1 METKQLIFLGMT
13 LVFIPIASWFGIR
26 YRWAERAL
34 VAGALLSTSYLIDIN
49 LVSMDWYR
57 GDTRGFEFGL
67 TDWMVISLIV
77 VMCRSPRWQN
87 RRPELIPPNFGPM
100 ILYLGIATAS
110 VIVAYVP
117 VYAGFGVLK
126 IIRAMLVYWVA
137 YNYLRHERD
146 LNFFVLVMMAMVLL
160 EFLLVLDQRAAGI
173 YRAHGSTPHSNTLA
187 IYINMLNMIF
197 LALLMG
203 DRRSRKRQVAYA
215 ACLGM
220 GTLIVL
226 ATFSRGALAM
236 MAIGY
241 PLVVALSFFD
251 SVSRQKFILVAFMV
265 LMSIPSAL
273 KFAPA
278 IIERFETAPIASEL
292 GRHQANA
299 GALAMARDHV
309 LGVGINNYSH
319 VINETHYS
327 RYIPLVND
335 RGIVHNIYYLHASE
349 MGWLGLVVFLVMI
362 ARFLF
367 MALRIILLRRNNI
380 VSWIATGILVAMLT
394 LWLQSWLE
402 WVFRQTYVTV
412 EFFLLAGFL
421 AALDRVD
428 VRMRRTQRMKQR
440 AGFWRQAAIARHYGA
455 RVPQAPASNA

>member
-1 METKQLIFLGMT
+1 MEAKQLIFLGMT
-13 LVFIPIASWFGIR
+13 LVFIPVASWFGIR
-26 YRWAERAL
+26 YRWAERVL

-49 LVSMDWYR
+49 LVSMEWYR

-67 TDWMVISLIV
+67 TDWMVISLII
-77 VMCRSPRWQN
+77 VMCRSPRWRN
-87 RRPELIPPNFGPM
+87 RRPELFPPNSGPM
-100 ILYLGIATAS
+100 ILYLLIAVAT
-110 VIVAYVP
+110 IFVAYVP

-126 IIRAMLVYWVA
+126 IIRAMLVYWMA
-137 YNYLRHERD
+137 YNYLRSEKD
-146 LNFFVLVMMAMVLL
+146 LRFFVVILMSMVAL
-160 EFLLVLDQRAAGI
+160 EFLLVLEQRAAGI

-187 IYINMLNMIF
+187 MYINMMNMVF
-197 LALLMG
+197 LALLLG
-203 DRRSRKRQVAYA
+203 DTASRRRRLAYA

-241 PLVVALSFFD
+241 PLVIALSFFD
-251 SVSRQKFILVAFMV
+251 RISTRKLSMIGLMVIAAIPFM
-265 LMSIPSAL
+265 L

-278 IIERFETAPIASEL
+278 VIERFETAPIGSEISRL
-292 GRHQANA
+292 QANA

-309 LGVGINNYSH
+309 LGVGVNNYSH

-327 RYIPLVND
+327 NHIPLDSD

-349 MGWLGLVVFLVMI
+349 MGWVGLAVFLIMI
-362 ARFLF
+362 GRFF
-367 MALRIILLRRNNI
+367 YMAVKAVLWRRNNI

-412 EFFLLAGFL
+412 EFYLLAGFL
-421 AALDRVD
+421 AALGRVD
-428 VRMRRTQRMKQR
+428 ERARRT
-440 AGFWRQAAIARHYGA
+440 RQLQHRLVSWWQVAIARRYRA
-455 RVPQAPASNA
+455 RAPRVPVSSA

>member
-67 TDWMVISLIV
+67 TDWMVISLII

-87 RRPELIPPNFGPM
+87 KRPELFPPNSGPM
-100 ILYLGIATAS
+100 ILYLAVAIAS
-110 VIVAYVP
+110 VFVAYVP
-117 VYAGFGVLK
+117 VYAGFGVFK

-137 YNYLRHERD
+137 YNYLREEKD
-146 LNFFVLVMMAMVLL
+146 LKFFVIILMAMVCV
-160 EFLLVLDQRAAGI
+160 EFLFVLEQRAAGI
-173 YRAHGSTPHSNTLA
+173 YRAHGTTPHSNTLA
-187 IYINMLNMIF
+187 IYINMMNMIF
-197 LALLMG
+197 LALLLG
-203 DRRSRKRQVAYA
+203 DAASRKRRLVYA

-241 PLVVALSFFD
+241 PLVIALSFFD
-251 SVSRQKFILVAFMV
+251 RSSRRKVGLVALMV
-265 LMSIPSAL
+265 IATIPFIVR
-273 KFAPA
+273 FAPA
-278 IIERFETAPIASEL
+278 VIERFETAPIGSEL
-292 GRHQANA
+292 SRIQANA

-309 LGVGINNYSH
+309 LGVGLNNYSH

-327 RYIPLVND
+327 TYIPLDSD
-335 RGIVHNIYYLHASE
+335 RGIVHNVYYLHASE
-349 MGWLGLVVFLVMI
+349 MGWIGLIVFLLMI
-362 ARFLF
+362 GRFFL
-367 MALRIILLRRNNI
+367 MAIRVVLWRRNSL

-412 EFFLLAGFL
+412 EFYLLAGFL
-421 AALDRVD
+421 AALGRVD
-428 VRMRRTQRMKQR
+428 RKSRHARLIRKWFWSWWHLGNAHRHRGRT
-440 AGFWRQAAIARHYGA
+440 AS
-455 RVPQAPASNA
+455 VPTPRS